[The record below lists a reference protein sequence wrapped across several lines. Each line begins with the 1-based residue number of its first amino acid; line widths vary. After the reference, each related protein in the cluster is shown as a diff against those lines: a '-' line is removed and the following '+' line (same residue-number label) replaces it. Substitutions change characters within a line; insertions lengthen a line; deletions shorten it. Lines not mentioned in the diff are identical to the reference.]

1 MLENKI
7 VKLKANNLKNNK
19 EVLSSLADY
28 LIEEKMVKPSF
39 KNAILERENSYPTG
53 LQFDGYGIAL
63 PHTDS
68 EHVIKSQIAIMTLEK
83 PVKFIEMAST
93 DKEIDVKTIFMLAL
107 KDSNQH
113 IKILQKVM
121 ELLQDKEAMSKIES
135 FDDSKESVDKLIKL
149 LEKYELN

>member
-19 EVLSSLADY
+19 EVLSNLADY
-28 LIEEKMVKPSF
+28 LIEEKMVKESF
-39 KNAILERENSYPTG
+39 KEAILEREKSYPSG

>member
-19 EVLSSLADY
+19 EVLSSLADC

-39 KNAILERENSYPTG
+39 KNAVLERENSYPTG

-83 PVKFIEMAST
+83 PVKFVEMAST

-121 ELLQDKEAMSKIES
+121 ELLQDKEAMIKIES

>member
-39 KNAILERENSYPTG
+39 KNAVLEREDSYPTG

>member
-19 EVLSSLADY
+19 EVLSNLADY
-28 LIEEKMVKPSF
+28 LIEEKMVKESF
-39 KNAILERENSYPTG
+39 KEAILEREKSYPTG

-121 ELLQDKEAMSKIES
+121 ELLQDKEVMSKIES

>member
-39 KNAILERENSYPTG
+39 KNAVLEREDSYPTG

-83 PVKFIEMAST
+83 PVKFVEMAST

-149 LEKYELN
+149 LKKYELN

>member
-19 EVLSSLADY
+19 EVLSNLADY
-28 LIEEKMVKPSF
+28 LKEEKMVKESF
-39 KNAILERENSYPTG
+39 KEAILEREKSYPTG

-83 PVKFIEMAST
+83 PVKFIEMASS

>member
-28 LIEEKMVKPSF
+28 LIEEKMVKKSF
-39 KNAILERENSYPTG
+39 KEAILEREKSYPTG

-135 FDDSKESVDKLIKL
+135 FDDSKESLDKLIKL

>member
-7 VKLKANNLKNNK
+7 VKLGANNLKNNK

-28 LIEEKMVKPSF
+28 LIEEKMVNPSF
-39 KNAILERENSYPTG
+39 KNAVLEREDSYPTG